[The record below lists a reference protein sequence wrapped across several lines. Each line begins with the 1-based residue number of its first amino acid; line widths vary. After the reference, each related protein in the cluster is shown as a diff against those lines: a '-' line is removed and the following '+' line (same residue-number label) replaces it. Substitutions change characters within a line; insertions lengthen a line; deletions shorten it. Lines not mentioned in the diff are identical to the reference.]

1 LDLGVALCLIWLCFE
16 LAGTFLGNGLYR
28 FSSDWILFVSA
39 WIGFRLY
46 QLGLVFVCL
55 SLSMDWILDY
65 MIERLD
71 WILGFDQSIL
81 PEICCSLADRAY
93 IEYTVFI

>member
-1 LDLGVALCLIWLCFE
+1 
-16 LAGTFLGNGLYR
+16 
-28 FSSDWILFVSA
+28 
-39 WIGFRLY
+39 
-46 QLGLVFVCL
+46 
-55 SLSMDWILDY
+55 MDWILDY

-93 IEYTVFI
+93 IKYTVFIYLCCVARKWKNIILIELRIVDDEQADFW